1 MLSVRVFVV
10 TLVNEYNQSFAPSV
24 QYCEL
29 SSSFL
34 DSLLLY
40 LWFFISL
47 FPSHIVSSSSSEANQ
62 NLQKYAAYPPVVAQV
77 GACLAAGPSQRR
89 SRSLWRSPS
98 FSLSRSLRRPSDAR
112 ATAEG
117 ASLPLFLPLFSPSR
131 SGCSRAA
138 ATDVF
143 ALAPLFC
150 GGGGGGTAEASL
162 SLRRNKRE
170 KILIPRLRLAET
182 ALT

>member
-1 MLSVRVFVV
+1 MLSVHVYEV
-10 TLVNEYNQSFAPSV
+10 TLVNESIQSFAPSV
-24 QYCEL
+24 QYCAL

-34 DSLLLY
+34 DSLARILVDLH
-40 LWFFISL
+40 LSL
-47 FPSHIVSSSSSEANQ
+47 VPSHIVSSSSEANQ
-62 NLQKYAAYPPVVAQV
+62 NLQKYAAYPPAPVVAHV
-77 GACLAAGPSQRR
+77 GACSAAGPSQRR
-89 SRSLWRSPS
+89 CRSPS

-117 ASLPLFLPLFSPSR
+117 ASLPLFSPSR

-143 ALAPLFC
+143 APLFC

>member
-1 MLSVRVFVV
+1 MLSVRVYVV
-10 TLVNEYNQSFAPSV
+10 TLVNESNQSLAPSV
-24 QYCEL
+24 KYCEL

-34 DSLLLY
+34 DSLLAY
-40 LWFFISL
+40 LWFFISV

-143 ALAPLFC
+143 APLFC

>member
-1 MLSVRVFVV
+1 MLSVHVYEV
-10 TLVNEYNQSFAPSV
+10 TLVNESIQSFAPSV
-24 QYCEL
+24 QYCAL

-34 DSLLLY
+34 YSLARRLVVLH
-40 LWFFISL
+40 LSL
-47 FPSHIVSSSSSEANQ
+47 VPSHIFSSSSSEANQ
-62 NLQKYAAYPPVVAQV
+62 NLQKYAAYPPAPVVAHV
-77 GACLAAGPSQRR
+77 GVCSVAGPSQRR
-89 SRSLWRSPS
+89 SRAPWRSPS

-117 ASLPLFLPLFSPSR
+117 ASLPLFSPSR

-143 ALAPLFC
+143 APLFC

>member
-1 MLSVRVFVV
+1 MLSVRVYVV
-10 TLVNEYNQSFAPSV
+10 TLVNESNQSLAPSV
-24 QYCEL
+24 KYCEL

-34 DSLLLY
+34 DSLLAY

-47 FPSHIVSSSSSEANQ
+47 FPSHIVSSSEANQ
-62 NLQKYAAYPPVVAQV
+62 NLQKYAAYPPVVAHV
-77 GACLAAGPSQRR
+77 GACSAAGPSQRR

-117 ASLPLFLPLFSPSR
+117 ASLPLFPPHFSPSR
-131 SGCSRAA
+131 SECSRAA

-143 ALAPLFC
+143 APLFC

-170 KILIPRLRLAET
+170 KILIPGLRLAET